1 MHQSTLKR
9 NTHNSFVLQN
19 VSDARARKLK
29 AEVDPKGPDHNERSR
44 YPQHSP
50 WRHLIHKLCYFKH
63 LKDRKKMDSGLT
75 QNRLLQLN
83 FLTSN
88 CTRMEFRI

>member
-1 MHQSTLKR
+1 MFTCRTMHQSILKI

-19 VSDARARKLK
+19 VSDAGARKLK
-29 AEVDPKGPDHNERSR
+29 AEVDPEGPDHNECSG

-63 LKDRKKMDSGLT
+63 LNNRKKWTVVELKTGYYY
-75 QNRLLQLN
+75 
-83 FLTSN
+83 
-88 CTRMEFRI
+88 